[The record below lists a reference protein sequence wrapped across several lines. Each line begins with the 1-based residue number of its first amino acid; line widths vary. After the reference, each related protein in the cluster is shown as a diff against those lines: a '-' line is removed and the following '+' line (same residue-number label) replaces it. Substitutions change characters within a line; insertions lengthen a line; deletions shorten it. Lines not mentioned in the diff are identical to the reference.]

1 MEDKLQTKIEEIVK
15 DKNKKGKE
23 IYRFSFSSLISFIID
38 YSLYSIILL
47 ISNNI
52 ILSNVIARIF
62 SSIVNFTINKKMV
75 FQSKKNL
82 KQEILKYYILAFS
95 ILILNSIVLNY
106 LSLYINPFMAKLIT
120 ELLLFILSYFI
131 QKKFVFKGSDIY
143 KKQ

>member
-1 MEDKLQTKIEEIVK
+1 
-15 DKNKKGKE
+15 
-23 IYRFSFSSLISFIID
+23 
-38 YSLYSIILL
+38 
-47 ISNNI
+47 
-52 ILSNVIARIF
+52 
-62 SSIVNFTINKKMV
+62 MV